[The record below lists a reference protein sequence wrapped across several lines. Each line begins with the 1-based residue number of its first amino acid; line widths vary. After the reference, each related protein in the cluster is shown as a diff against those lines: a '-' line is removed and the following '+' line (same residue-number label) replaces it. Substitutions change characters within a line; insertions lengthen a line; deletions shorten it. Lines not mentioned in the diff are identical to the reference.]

1 MEVES
6 PGGSESRF
14 IRMIGLRLPMVNQ
27 GDDLAELIVE
37 AAAEAGERI
46 EDGDVIV
53 VASKV
58 VSRAKGYVV
67 NPNEVKFGL
76 RSRLLAWLTGREPW
90 EIELIRRGGELVF
103 IMPFSKATR
112 GTGFPELCSVDPTEA
127 RRMVESAGDVML
139 MRVRGLTLLD
149 AGMDYSNCPEGHVCL
164 LPPDPDAEA
173 REIADRIEELTGA
186 KVGVVLSDTEF
197 QPMKIGSID
206 VAVGVANIFPIRRRF
221 GARDYFGRPKFGGDD
236 SVADELAAAAALL
249 MGQADEGIPV
259 VLFKGVDV
267 EFSREASSEIWRAPS
282 SKVVRVVAI
291 GALKTLVAKLLRLA

>member
-1 MEVES
+1 MKRES
-6 PGGSESRF
+6 PVGGGLKTVQ
-14 IRMIGLRLPMVNQ
+14 MVGLRLPTVNK

-37 AAAEAGERI
+37 AADKIGEKI

-53 VASKV
+53 VASKI

-67 NPNEVKFGL
+67 NPKEVRFGL
-76 RSRLLAWLTGREPW
+76 RSKLLAWLTGREPW
-90 EIELIRRGGELVF
+90 EAELIRRGGELVF

-112 GTGFPELCSVDPTEA
+112 GTGFPELFAVDPDEA

-149 AGMDYSNCPEGHVCL
+149 SGMDYSNCPEGHVCL

-186 KVGVVLSDTEF
+186 KVGVVISDTEF

-206 VAVGVANIFPIRRRF
+206 VAVGVANIFPVRRRF

-249 MGQADEGIPV
+249 MGQANEGIPV
-259 VLFKGVDV
+259 VLFRGVDV
-267 EFSREASSEIWRAPS
+267 EFNREASSEIWRAPGG
-282 SKVVRVVAI
+282 KVVRVVAI

>member
-6 PGGSESRF
+6 PGGSESRV

-112 GTGFPELCSVDPTEA
+112 GTGFPELFAVDPDEA

-139 MRVRGLTLLD
+139 MRVGGLTLLD

-186 KVGVVLSDTEF
+186 RVGVVISDTDF
-197 QPMKIGSID
+197 APFRMGSVDWAIGVSGID
-206 VAVGVANIFPIRRRF
+206 PVRRSF
-221 GARDYFGRPKFGGDD
+221 GDLDLYGKPKFGGVDL
-236 SVADELAAAAALL
+236 VADELAAAAALL
-249 MGQADEGIPV
+249 MGQGSEGIPV
-259 VLFKGVDV
+259 VLVRGAPVTLRDDARYSMVTAPVSNMGRAFLKGL
-267 EFSREASSEIWRAPS
+267 
-282 SKVVRVVAI
+282 
-291 GALKTLVAKLLRLA
+291 LKTTLAKIFRLG